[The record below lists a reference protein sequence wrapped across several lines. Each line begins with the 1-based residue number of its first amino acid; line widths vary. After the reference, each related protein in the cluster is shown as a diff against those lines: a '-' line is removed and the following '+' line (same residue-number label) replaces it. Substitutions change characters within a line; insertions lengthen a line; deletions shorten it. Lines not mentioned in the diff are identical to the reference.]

1 MTRTNALQA
10 TGTKTERL
18 KVRFATQTFAEDDQP
33 FALLTPPTHPAQLIA
48 ADPVVITNARPAA
61 NASKFRTLFSAVD
74 NTHTTPPAVV
84 RAIHEEFHPEL
95 DVCATE
101 QTAVCKHYFSPEV
114 DGLSQRW
121 TGTCWMNPPY
131 GKELPKW
138 MHKAHYSAMNDG
150 CTVICLV
157 PARTDTQWWHD
168 YALKADEIRFIKG
181 RLKFGHPNSTGN
193 CAPFPSAIV
202 IFRPQ

>member
-1 MTRTNALQA
+1 MIILAEYQMVSGEKLDFA
-10 TGTKTERL
+10 
-18 KVRFATQTFAEDDQP
+18 VDFATFLGARTISSTAWATISGLTQTAATPTSTQAGVRITSTTLGTYLPNVTAVLSTAEEEIR
-33 FALLTPPTHPAQLIA
+33 A
-48 ADPVVITNARPAA
+48 
-61 NASKFRTLFSAVD
+61 FR
-74 NTHTTPPAVV
+74 
-84 RAIHEEFHPEL
+84 L
-95 DVCATE
+95 DVVARIVV
-101 QTAVCKHYFSPEV
+101 QDISKAVGAKFKPDAIV
-114 DGLSQRW
+114 
-121 TGTCWMNPPY
+121 TNPPY